1 MNNRRLVCSVL
12 ALSIVV
18 AAGCGA
24 ARPSKY
30 YSLTVPG
37 DGPQAA
43 DPNAY
48 PVTILVGALIAPN
61 LYRGDR
67 IVYSTSGMSMGTY
80 EYQRWAEPPTEM
92 MQEIMLRQLR
102 ASGRFREV
110 SSLRSNSRG
119 DYFLQGRL
127 YDFKE
132 ASKGS
137 LMARVAVE
145 YDLREAKTGATVWSH
160 YYAHDEPVSEKN
172 VGAVVAALDR
182 NVQNIIGEVR
192 AGLEQYFSTHP
203 VTPAANPQ

>member
-1 MNNRRLVCSVL
+1 MRKRRLICGLV
-12 ALSIVV
+12 ALLMM
-18 AAGCGA
+18 ALAGCGA

-37 DGPQAA
+37 DGAQAA

-48 PVTILVGALIAPN
+48 PVTILVGALTAPN

-102 ASGRFREV
+102 ASGRFRQV
-110 SSLRSNSRG
+110 SSLRTNSRG

-132 ASKGS
+132 VSKGP
-137 LMARVAVE
+137 LVARVAVE
-145 YDLREAKTGATVWSH
+145 YELREAKTGETVWSH
-160 YYAHDEPVSEKN
+160 YYAHDEPVSEKS
-172 VGAVVAALDR
+172 VTAVVEALDR
-182 NVQNIIGEVR
+182 NAQNIISEAR

-203 VTPAANPQ
+203 VTPAAPAQ